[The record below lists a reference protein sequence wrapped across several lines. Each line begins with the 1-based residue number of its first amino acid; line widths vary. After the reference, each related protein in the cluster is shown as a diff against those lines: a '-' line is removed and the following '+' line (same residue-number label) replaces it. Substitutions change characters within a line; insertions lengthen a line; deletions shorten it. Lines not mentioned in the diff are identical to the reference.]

1 MEDGFGN
8 YIYIILMIVVLVISL
23 LGKKRKQKETTL
35 PGEEKKISG
44 PDLFKEFLFGEEQT
58 KIEDQPAMDIEKD
71 EEPVV
76 EIAEEEPFREG
87 VSALKDKVLQTELEP
102 GRLRGSLETL
112 DQIEHLKSEML
123 ADDIEHRPSEEFDN
137 AYEIKVEENEPEE
150 LMDEFDLGKAVIY
163 SEILKRREF
172 GHDFLT

>member
-1 MEDGFGN
+1 MDDGFGN
-8 YIYIILMIVVLVISL
+8 YIYIILMIVVLVVSL
-23 LGKKRKQKETTL
+23 LRKKRKQKEETPL
-35 PGEEKKISG
+35 GEGENTSS
-44 PDLFKEFLFGEEQT
+44 PDLFKEFLFGKEQT
-58 KIEDQPAMDIEKD
+58 EIEDQPAMDIEK
-71 EEPVV
+71 EEQPVV

-87 VSALKDKVLQTELEP
+87 VSALKGKVLQTELEP
-102 GRLRGSLETL
+102 GRFRESLETL

-123 ADDIEHRPSEEFDN
+123 TDDIEHRPSEEFDN
-137 AYEIKVEENEPEE
+137 AYEIKVEESELEE

>member
-1 MEDGFGN
+1 MDDGFGN
-8 YIYIILMIVVLVISL
+8 YFYIILMIVVLVVSL
-23 LGKKRKQKETTL
+23 LRKKRKQKETTL

-44 PDLFKEFLFGEEQT
+44 PDLFREFLLGEEQT
-58 KIEDQPAMDIEKD
+58 KIEDQPAMDIEKE

-76 EIAEEEPFREG
+76 EIAAEKPFQEG
-87 VSALKDKVLQTELEP
+87 VSALKSQVLQTELEP
-102 GRLRGSLETL
+102 EHLRESMETL

-123 ADDIEHRPSEEFDN
+123 TDDIEHRPSEKFDN
-137 AYEIKVEENEPEE
+137 AYKIKVEESE
-150 LMDEFDLGKAVIY
+150 LEKFMDEFDLGKAVIN

>member
-8 YIYIILMIVVLVISL
+8 YIYIILMIVVLVVSL
-23 LGKKRKQKETTL
+23 LRKNRKQKEETPL
-35 PGEEKKISG
+35 GEGKNTSG
-44 PDLFKEFLFGEEQT
+44 PDLFKEFLFGEEHT

-76 EIAEEEPFREG
+76 GIAAEEPFREG
-87 VSALKDKVLQTELEP
+87 VSALKDKVQQTELEP
-102 GRLRGSLETL
+102 GRLRESLETL

-123 ADDIEHRPSEEFDN
+123 TYDIEHRPSEEFDN
-137 AYEIKVEENEPEE
+137 AYEIKVEESETEE